1 MPDTSKD
8 HHQVHFEEGKREISR
23 MNRDKRSL
31 KEDEEEEKAS
41 NPLKLNAHNV
51 LKVAVAEAKDIG

>member
-1 MPDTSKD
+1 MPDTSND
-8 HHQVHFEEGKREISR
+8 HHQVHFEEGNRDFSR

-41 NPLKLNAHNV
+41 NPQKLNAHNV